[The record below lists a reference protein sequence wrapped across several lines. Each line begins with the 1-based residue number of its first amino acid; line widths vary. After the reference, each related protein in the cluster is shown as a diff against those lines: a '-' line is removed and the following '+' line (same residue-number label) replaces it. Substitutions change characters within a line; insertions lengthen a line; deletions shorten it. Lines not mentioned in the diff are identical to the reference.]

1 MYSYRFNF
9 GSFFS
14 ENRSKMGTNMSES
27 QPIKDQLTPASA
39 PELGIEDSTLCNP
52 PSPVPSISQSDNA
65 TPSETNSC
73 FSENINA
80 IDENTSNIDTISK
93 SSELKLY
100 SSFKINTEVSDVK
113 DDFNPKFE
121 SEIDI
126 KFHISDALDNASID
140 DNKTERDVVCDFED
154 NKTDVASADSEDS
167 ALGSLPCES
176 VNIPETEDEP
186 QDRSDGS
193 DSGLGSEITEE
204 QATQQ
209 QPFTNLTSTETECR
223 VPLTT
228 DSANFNI
235 TNDNL
240 ECTNVVNNTEEA
252 LNILQFETDSKTLE
266 VSNINKD
273 KAIQIKSN
281 LKRKLSADVTI
292 EPAPKKKR
300 SITFDDVTVFYFPR
314 AQGFTCIPSQGGSTL
329 GMAKRHTHVQ
339 KFTLAEHTSEQK
351 RLHRQILQQL
361 RCERHSLQGS
371 SISSSDYSDSE
382 DEPSEMSESELD
394 LDSYYFLQPVPT
406 RQRRALLRA
415 AGVRKIEAVEKDECR
430 DIRTSREFCGC
441 GCKGYCDPETCS
453 CSQAGIKCQVDRL
466 NFPCGCTRDGCG
478 NTTGRIEF
486 NPVRVR
492 THFIHTLM
500 RLGLEKKS
508 EENISKTDVSEQ
520 HHWPDASSR
529 LSMASTSYSQSDSLM
544 CESSSNNSKYNG
556 NLLRDVSLSSHLEV
570 ESCVNTGTFSN
581 MHYDN
586 SNTSKPNNNL
596 QCREDSLDLY
606 TFREENYNE
615 ENCNN
620 IDGASRVQP
629 SNEQNQQLENYT
641 TNNAKSKT
649 LPFTESNHSNFSS
662 NPPLSRFSCDINFSY
677 PQTHDS
683 NHYPNQQFPAANFED
698 FTQST
703 MPNVFN
709 HYNPMYMNDYN
720 KTNNMQENQESQSN
734 NSEYHSSSVNNY
746 NVYRSSDSC
755 YPHANDVKEANQYT
769 NLNSAAYPLS
779 NKLESFSELMQGRY
793 TYNSYESGENMQ
805 PVAPGA
811 EHVSSIESNTNPA
824 PLANS
829 ESSTPACPPQAS
841 ASESDE
847 NFGEI
852 IKKTMVETVSA

>member
-1 MYSYRFNF
+1 
-9 GSFFS
+9 
-14 ENRSKMGTNMSES
+14 MGTNMSES
-27 QPIKDQLTPASA
+27 QPIKDQLTPEST

-65 TPSETNSC
+65 ASSETNSC

-80 IDENTSNIDTISK
+80 IDENASNIDTISK

-100 SSFKINTEVSDVK
+100 SSFKINSEVSDVK
-113 DDFNPKFE
+113 DDFNPKFDP
-121 SEIDI
+121 EIDI
-126 KFHISDALDNASID
+126 KFHISDALDSASID

-204 QATQQ
+204 QAAQQ
-209 QPFTNLTSTETECR
+209 QPFTDLTSSETECR
-223 VPLTT
+223 VPS

-235 TNDNL
+235 ANDNL
-240 ECTNVVNNTEEA
+240 ECTIVNNTEEA
-252 LNILQFETDSKTLE
+252 LKILQFETESKTADA
-266 VSNINKD
+266 SNVNKE

-281 LKRKLSADVTI
+281 LKRKLSADVDC

-339 KFTLAEHTSEQK
+339 KFTLSEHNSEQK

-394 LDSYYFLQPVPT
+394 LESYYFLQPVPT

-415 AGVRKIEAVEKDECR
+415 AGVRKIEALEKDECR

-508 EENISKTDVSEQ
+508 EENISKSD
-520 HHWPDASSR
+520 HWPDASSR

-544 CESSSNNSKYNG
+544 CESSSNNSNKYNG

-586 SNTSKPNNNL
+586 ANAAKPNNL

-606 TFREENYNE
+606 TFREDNYNE

-620 IDGASRVQP
+620 VDGASPRVQP
-629 SNEQNQQLENYT
+629 AAEQSQQLENYA

-677 PQTHDS
+677 PQHHDA
-683 NHYPNQQFPAANFED
+683 NHYPNQQFPAASFED

-703 MPNVFN
+703 MPNAFN

-720 KTNNMQENQESQSN
+720 KTNVPENQESQSN
-734 NSEYHSSSVNNY
+734 NPEYHAPSNNY
-746 NVYRSSDSC
+746 AYRSSDPC
-755 YPHANDVKEANQYT
+755 YPHATDVKEPNQYT

-805 PVAPGA
+805 PVAPAA
-811 EHVSSIESNTNPA
+811 EQVNSAESNS
-824 PLANS
+824 NS
-829 ESSTPACPPQAS
+829 TPMAESSTSACPPQAN
-841 ASESDE
+841 ASENDE